1 MPSRPGSC
9 TWSACFRSSPKN
21 KKPGSFDPGLFCC
34 FVWLDGA
41 DAAGARALGARFD
54 LEGHLL
60 ATAEAVEVAFGA
72 TPVEEEFLTVLGCNK
87 AEATVRDQLLD
98 GACRHF
104 HLLYLSN
111 SRPTQLGGPV
121 RETEPAVSAG
131 TLPATESIPVSP
143 WTYSWAGSAPVGG
156 RFSQAASTRLVDLG
170 QIALAQPE
178 MQWSYFQELV
188 LSKEVERLLEA
199 QLVGRSQAHRDVGG
213 RRPDVGL
220 LLLAA
225 HVDANV
231 ARPLLDADDHP
242 LVNGLSRLNEG
253 GATLLSAGQ
262 PERERGAG
270 GRGGEGAV
278 ALLPE
283 FARPGPISNPDRSHD
298 SVARGQRQEV
308 VPEADQAARR
318 NHVLEANPALRV
330 VADLDHLASTL
341 PERLRHR
348 AEVLLADV
356 NRQPLHGLHELAID
370 PLDDGFWARDLELI
384 ALPAH
389 RFDEHGEVEL
399 AAAADQKALGRV
411 GVLDPQAEVDVELLV
426 QPRAQLPRG

>member
-131 TLPATESIPVSP
+131 TLPATESIPVSA
-143 WTYSWAGSAPVGG
+143 WTYSWGLFSAGWRSIQSGGEHATGRPRSDSACAAGDAVELPPGARPQQGSRATARGSACWPE
-156 RFSQAASTRLVDLG
+156 STAPRC
-170 QIALAQPE
+170 
-178 MQWSYFQELV
+178 
-188 LSKEVERLLEA
+188 R
-199 QLVGRSQAHRDVGG
+199 RS
-213 RRPDVGL
+213 
-220 LLLAA
+220 
-225 HVDANV
+225 
-231 ARPLLDADDHP
+231 
-242 LVNGLSRLNEG
+242 
-253 GATLLSAGQ
+253 T
-262 PERERGAG
+262 
-270 GRGGEGAV
+270 
-278 ALLPE
+278 
-283 FARPGPISNPDRSHD
+283 
-298 SVARGQRQEV
+298 
-308 VPEADQAARR
+308 
-318 NHVLEANPALRV
+318 
-330 VADLDHLASTL
+330 T
-341 PERLRHR
+341 
-348 AEVLLADV
+348 
-356 NRQPLHGLHELAID
+356 
-370 PLDDGFWARDLELI
+370 
-384 ALPAH
+384 
-389 RFDEHGEVEL
+389 
-399 AAAADQKALGRV
+399 
-411 GVLDPQAEVDVELLV
+411 
-426 QPRAQLPRG
+426 